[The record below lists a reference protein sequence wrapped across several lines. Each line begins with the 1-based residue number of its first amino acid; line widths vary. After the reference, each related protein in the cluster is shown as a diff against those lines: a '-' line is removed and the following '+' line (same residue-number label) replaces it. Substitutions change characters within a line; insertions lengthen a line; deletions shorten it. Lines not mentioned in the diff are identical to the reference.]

1 MPAVFRHGPFGLDA
15 ATPLQAMQRRVKRA
29 LLDAQHVLG
38 NLLNALRNGPA
49 VLRFKRQRLEDQ
61 QVERSLREIDTLVC
75 HKLPF
80 HFYNEHI
87 MHWTPELQ
95 GKHSGL
101 SHISRACRQG
111 CRENYLDL
119 HVNLALQKVIMV
131 YVFASSKMEAQ
142 PVLGLAS
149 KVTRSED
156 TPAIVEQNGNRF
168 ALIVTGMGVGNAR
181 AKAEVALGLAGAGDA
196 GGRRTVE
203 KPEAILV
210 IGLCGG
216 LKEAMREGRIVA
228 YTDCLSA
235 GNVSPLRCSPVLTNA
250 IVESLQSQG
259 ITCDCVTGIT
269 SPRIASGRSERL
281 ALAESGAS
289 GVDMESYEILSAAA
303 RAEVPAA
310 VLRVV
315 SDSLDANM
323 PDFNPALDANGGLN
337 GRKALGIAL
346 GSPLKTIRLIS
357 ANKRAMG
364 RLTPAVRGILQ
375 SNCFSVLKSS
385 AGH

>member
-1 MPAVFRHGPFGLDA
+1 VQGQTSDLSYAFSPV
-15 ATPLQAMQRRVKRA
+15 
-29 LLDAQHVLG
+29 
-38 NLLNALRNGPA
+38 
-49 VLRFKRQRLEDQ
+49 RQQ
-61 QVERSLREIDTLVC
+61 
-75 HKLPF
+75 F
-80 HFYNEHI
+80 
-87 MHWTPELQ
+87 
-95 GKHSGL
+95 
-101 SHISRACRQG
+101 
-111 CRENYLDL
+111 RENHLDL
-119 HVNLALQKVIMV
+119 CVNLALQKVIMV

-156 TPAIVEQNGNRF
+156 TPAIVEQNGNR
-168 ALIVTGMGVGNAR
+168 LTMVITGMGMGNAK
-181 AKAEVALGLAGAGDA
+181 AKAEAALGLT
-196 GGRRTVE
+196 GGEFTGVPQAPE
-203 KPEAILV
+203 KPEGVMV

-216 LKEAMREGRIVA
+216 LTEALQEESIVVYA
-228 YTDCLSA
+228 DCLTA
-235 GNVSPLRCSPVLTNA
+235 GDLPLLRCSAAFTDA
-250 IVESLQSQG
+250 IVESLQSLG
-259 ITCDCVTGIT
+259 TNCNRVTGIT
-269 SPRIASGRSERL
+269 SPRIVSGRSEKTTL
-281 ALAESGAS
+281 ATSGAS
-289 GVDMESYEILSAAA
+289 VVDMESYEILSAAA

-364 RLTPAVRGILQ
+364 RLTPAVRGIFQ